1 MHCPFCGAEET
12 KVIDSRLVA
21 DGTEVRRRR
30 ECISCDERYTT
41 YETAVLVMPNVI
53 KRDGTRVPFDEVKL
67 RKGLELAL
75 HKRPV
80 SADDVEKAMQSIKHE
95 LQTTGEREVSSQLI
109 GEFVMKALRNLDQV
123 AFVRF
128 ASIYRSFEDVKA
140 FRDEI
145 LRLESED

>member
-41 YETAVLVMPNVI
+41 YETAVLVMPNVV
-53 KRDGTRVPFDEVKL
+53 KRDGSRVPFDEVKL

>member
-1 MHCPFCGAEET
+1 MDVDALSNVAVTSVEPFICKFLIGST
-12 KVIDSRLVA
+12 SPIP
-21 DGTEVRRRR
+21 TN
-30 ECISCDERYTT
+30 
-41 YETAVLVMPNVI
+41 P
-53 KRDGTRVPFDEVKL
+53 
-67 RKGLELAL
+67 
-75 HKRPV
+75 
-80 SADDVEKAMQSIKHE
+80 DDVEKAMQSIKHE

-109 GEFVMKALRNLDQV
+109 GEFVMKALRKLDQV